1 MRYLC
6 SLFGASTDDLVTA
19 ETPACCI
26 LGQRKF
32 SSQSNLTPEELAT
45 TLGLLLTKQL
55 ELLSPQQPHQP
66 GLPSVLSLSNQPAHL
81 KFSLHHQTPQQ

>member
-1 MRYLC
+1 MAAA
-6 SLFGASTDDLVTA
+6 GE
-19 ETPACCI
+19 ETE
-26 LGQRKF
+26 L
-32 SSQSNLTPEELAT
+32 NLTPEELAT

-81 KFSLHHQTPQQ
+81 KSSLHHQTPQQNSRVFRATS